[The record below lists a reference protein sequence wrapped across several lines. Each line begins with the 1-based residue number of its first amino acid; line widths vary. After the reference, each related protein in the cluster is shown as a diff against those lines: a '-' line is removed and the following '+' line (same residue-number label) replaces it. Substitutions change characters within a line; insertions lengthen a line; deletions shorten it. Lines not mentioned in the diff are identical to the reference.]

1 MIPYNVLLPD
11 FHKAMIDA
19 EQAHIPTLRSAA
31 TMWSEV
37 HAWSQT
43 AAAEL
48 RRNAGTVTLAG
59 WQDKAADSFEAKVGR
74 SIADLTTWSDRIAA
88 SQVSTQLN
96 ALADTLPVTQGLV
109 EGFYAEYAAA
119 RMNPLT
125 WELALQAW
133 QSSAT
138 VMNELGAQ
146 YDGAM
151 LAVCGAAGVTNPA
164 DLIPNFAISSADA
177 VKTAD
182 AAVNLLTEVQSLA
195 QAAGIGGG
203 SGASADL
210 SKLTGGVNLNGA
222 ANAHGLSL
230 NPEDWK
236 SGQGL
241 ALAGLGPGSL
251 SPGDLG
257 GALGGMPGLSP
268 AGSAPVASGLPFGA
282 LGAAGAGLGAM
293 PAMRSPAA
301 KRGSAEPEGTA
312 SGSARGG
319 AGGMLP
325 PMTPH
330 GMGAATAGTLRPGA
344 AENTDGH
351 SAGGRRRS
359 TAHDG
364 VTVALR
370 GRTGGG
376 PEASAPGPGRFGE
389 SGTGT
394 VELIAYPDER

>member
-74 SIADLTTWSDRIAA
+74 SIADLTTWGDRIGA
-88 SQVSTQLN
+88 SQVSTHLN

-109 EGFYAEYAAA
+109 EGFYAEYAAT

-164 DLIPNFAISSADA
+164 DLIPNFNISSADA

-182 AAVNLLTEVQSLA
+182 AAVNFLTEVQSLA
-195 QAAGIGGG
+195 QAAGIGSG
-203 SGASADL
+203 SGSSPDL
-210 SKLTGGVNLNGA
+210 SKLTGSLPGA
-222 ANAHGLSL
+222 LGGTGHGLSL
-230 NPEDWK
+230 DPKDWT

-257 GALGGMPGLSP
+257 GAIGGIGGMPSP

-293 PAMRSPAA
+293 PAMRSTAA
-301 KRGSAEPEGTA
+301 KRSSVEPEGTA
-312 SGSARGG
+312 TGSARGG
-319 AGGMLP
+319 AGGMMP

-330 GMGAATAGTLRPGA
+330 GMSAGAAGTLRPGS

-351 SAGGRRRS
+351 SANGRRRS
-359 TAHDG
+359 TANDG

-370 GRTGGG
+370 GRSNGAQDGFVAR
-376 PEASAPGPGRFGE
+376 PNRFGE
-389 SGTGT
+389 SGSGT
-394 VELIAYPDER
+394 VELINTTD

>member
-11 FHKAMIDA
+11 FHKAMINA

-59 WQDKAADSFEAKVGR
+59 WQDKAADSFESKVGR

-109 EGFYAEYAAA
+109 EGFFAEYAAT

-138 VMNELGAQ
+138 VMNELGGQ

-164 DLIPNFAISSADA
+164 DLIPNFTISSADA

-195 QAAGIGGG
+195 QTAGIGSG
-203 SGASADL
+203 SGTSPDL
-210 SKLTGGVNLNGA
+210 SKLTSGLPGAIGGNG
-222 ANAHGLSL
+222 HGLSL
-230 NPEDWK
+230 DPKDWT
-236 SGQGL
+236 SGQGIS
-241 ALAGLGPGSL
+241 LAGLGPGSL

-257 GALGGMPGLSP
+257 GALGGMPSA

-282 LGAAGAGLGAM
+282 LGAAGAGIGAM
-293 PAMRSPAA
+293 PAMRSTAA
-301 KRGSAEPEGTA
+301 KRSSVEPEGTA

-319 AGGMLP
+319 AGGMVP

-330 GMGAATAGTLRPGA
+330 GMGAGAAGTLRPGS
-344 AENTDGH
+344 AENTDGQ
-351 SAGGRRRS
+351 SANGRRRS
-359 TAHDG
+359 TANDG

-370 GRTGGG
+370 GRANGAQDGFVAR
-376 PEASAPGPGRFGE
+376 PNRFGE
-389 SGTGT
+389 SGSGT
-394 VELIAYPDER
+394 VELINTAD

>member
-1 MIPYNVLLPD
+1 MIPYNLLLPD

-43 AAAEL
+43 AAEEL

-88 SQVSTQLN
+88 SQVSTHLN

-109 EGFYAEYAAA
+109 EGFYAEYVTT
-119 RMNPLT
+119 RMNPLA

-138 VMNELGAQ
+138 AMNELGAQ

-164 DLIPNFAISSADA
+164 DLIPNFTISSADA

-203 SGASADL
+203 SGGTSPDL
-210 SKLTGGVNLNGA
+210 SKLAGGLTGA

-230 NPEDWK
+230 NPQDWQ

-241 ALAGLGPGSL
+241 SLAGLGPGSL

-257 GALGGMPGLSP
+257 GAIGGMPGLSP
-268 AGSAPVASGLPFGA
+268 AGSAPVAAGLPFGA

-293 PAMRSPAA
+293 PALRSTAA
-301 KRGSAEPEGTA
+301 KRSSVEPEGA
-312 SGSARGG
+312 SSGSARGG
-319 AGGMLP
+319 AGGMVP

-330 GMGAATAGTLRPGA
+330 GMGAGTAGTLRPGT
-344 AENTDGH
+344 AENTDGQ
-351 SAGGRRRS
+351 SANGRRRS
-359 TAHDG
+359 TANDG
-364 VTVALR
+364 VAVALR
-370 GRTGGG
+370 GR
-376 PEASAPGPGRFGE
+376 ASGAPDGFAARPNRFGE

-394 VELIAYPDER
+394 VELITSTDER